1 MDNDTANNEPTA
13 KILSF
18 PTEQRRVSVATE
30 REEGMMFTTDDL
42 QSLLNFEDLIK
53 IDLDKLNLTMETDH
67 DSFTYNWSEYME
79 QVDLTREP
87 DNNIFSKTKDPYT
100 DVLMIIT
107 NMLVEVHR
115 LNSQAKAGQLDELNY
130 QLKDLVE
137 WLKDN

>member
-30 REEGMMFTTDDL
+30 RDEGMMFTTDDL

-100 DVLMIIT
+100 DALMIIT